1 MVSPQIYVANMGDL
15 GQHDGLAH
23 GTNDIVEIQ
32 GDKYKVKNTIFTG
45 KAGRVKARKG
55 KC

>member
-1 MVSPQIYVANMGDL
+1 MGDI
-15 GQHDGLAH
+15 GQQDGLAR

-32 GDKYKVKNTIFTG
+32 GDKYKVKDTIFTG
-45 KAGRVKARKG
+45 RTGRVKARKG